1 MEARLTAIILPLTLI
16 AFTLTVP
23 TFPTLQ
29 PLVEGFPEQEGYT
42 QVRGLVNASTTTV
55 EASIF
60 TPNVTM
66 VEVSATMTSVE
77 AVYTP
82 PQMESSKIASIL
94 IITVLVAFTVLII
107 VKRRSGPPRASK
119 PLS

>member
-1 MEARLTAIILPLTLI
+1 MKARLTALILILTIIG
-16 AFTLTVP
+16 FTSTVSA
-23 TFPTLQ
+23 TPTLQ
-29 PLVEGFPEQEGYT
+29 PWIHGFAVRVVYM
-42 QVRGLVNASTTTV
+42 QVGGVVNASTTTV

-60 TPNVTM
+60 TPNVTV

-82 PQMESSKIASIL
+82 PQLESSKIASIL
-94 IITVLVAFTVLII
+94 IIAILVAFTVSVIL
-107 VKRRSGPPRASK
+107 RRRGGMPRSSK

>member
-1 MEARLTAIILPLTLI
+1 MEARLTALILILTLTGSTS
-16 AFTLTVP
+16 AVYATS
-23 TFPTLQ
+23 TLQ
-29 PLVEGFPEQEGYT
+29 PWVQGFAVRAAYM
-42 QVRGLVNASTTTV
+42 QVGGLVNASTTTV

-82 PQMESSKIASIL
+82 PRLESSKIASTLVIA
-94 IITVLVAFTVLII
+94 ILVAATVSII
-107 VKRRSGPPRASK
+107 VRRRLRRP
-119 PLS
+119 